1 MFDFFA
7 FPVNCLL
14 LLLVLFCFIFFADCR
29 KLHMYSWNID
39 FVCASC
45 VCFAGSQWAGCSKCE
60 ILVSAEEAMWGAGT
74 AQTQWSCTEDETHYQ
89 SHLHHLGQQPP
100 LQQQWEDQWSCP
112 NGCCFSFI
120 LSTITTIPSVRL
132 LKPGEKVTM
141 GLCGPILQVTN
152 EIIRLCTQSISLDQI
167 FEGYVSSS
175 KRILNDCIWCCQSW
189 RETYCRAS
197 QIQQKYQKLQHF

>member
-1 MFDFFA
+1 MHFLLIVYCCSWFF
-7 FPVNCLL
+7 
-14 LLLVLFCFIFFADCR
+14 FCFIFFADCR
-29 KLHMYSWNID
+29 ELHMYSWNIV

-74 AQTQWSCTEDETHYQ
+74 AQTQWSCPKDETHYQ
-89 SHLHHLGQQPP
+89 YNLHHLGQQPP
-100 LQQQWEDQWSCP
+100 LQQQWEDQWYCP
-112 NGCCFSFI
+112 HGCCFYFI

-141 GLCGPILQVTN
+141 GFCGPILQVTN
-152 EIIRLCTQSISLDQI
+152 EIIRLCAQSISLDQI

-197 QIQQKYQKLQHF
+197 QIQQKYHKLQNF